1 MKLDVNVLRYLS
13 KEDFRVLT
21 AVEMGQKNHEIVPMP
36 LIDSISGL
44 KHGGA
49 FRCLKTLLQHKL
61 VHHEGQK
68 YDGYRLTYMGYD
80 FLAIKALVARGHI
93 AGVGRQIGV
102 GKESDIFEVT
112 NDEGE
117 VFALKLHRLGRT
129 SFRDVKSK
137 RDYLG
142 TRSNY
147 SWLYLSRLAALKEFA
162 FMKALGDHGFP
173 VPVAIDNNRHAV
185 LMELV
190 DGQPLVQVR
199 ELAHPAAVYSAAMDL
214 IARLAARGLIH
225 CDFNEFN
232 LLIDEEETLTLIDFP
247 QMVSVSHPNA
257 EELFDRDVECIIRFF
272 NKKIGYMPQLD
283 ESLPSIRPSFQAA
296 VAEAAAAGASGLDV
310 ELAASG
316 FNKNHAKDLQAFL
329 DGSEVQSD
337 AEDADGSD
345 SEEGCEDEDE
355 DDSEVGSSCSEA
367 EDQAA
372 DADELTEQ
380 LAASCRDGQAE
391 IGSSSQQQQQQ
402 RRQQSSSKA
411 FSSTHQWLEQHA
423 AGAVDADAVAA
434 AAAEPSSSDADAAS
448 DSGSEQLSDEAG
460 EMPDAQAAAAA
471 AAAARAARAAARQQ
485 HGGVD
490 GEGSIAPSRA
500 PTDISFMGREVQQRL
515 VQQRQKAAARAVNLK
530 ASRNVSKAKDK
541 KSRKTAAAMAD
552 W

>member
-44 KHGGA
+44 KHGCA

-337 AEDADGSD
+337 AEDEAGSD
-345 SEEGCEDEDE
+345 SE
-355 DDSEVGSSCSEA
+355 DD
-367 EDQAA
+367 
-372 DADELTEQ
+372 
-380 LAASCRDGQAE
+380 
-391 IGSSSQQQQQQ
+391 
-402 RRQQSSSKA
+402 
-411 FSSTHQWLEQHA
+411 
-423 AGAVDADAVAA
+423 
-434 AAAEPSSSDADAAS
+434 SSDADAAS
-448 DSGSEQLSDEAG
+448 DSGSEQLSDKAG

-471 AAAARAARAAARQQ
+471 AAARAANAAARQQ
-485 HGGVD
+485 QGGVD

-541 KSRKTAAAMAD
+541 KARKTAAAMAD

>member
-80 FLAIKALVARGHI
+80 FLAIKTLVARGHI
-93 AGVGRQIGV
+93 SGVGRQIGV

-117 VFALKLHRLGRT
+117 V
-129 SFRDVKSK
+129 FRDVKSK

-199 ELAHPAAVYSAAMDL
+199 ELAHPAAVYSAAMQL
-214 IARLAARGLIH
+214 IHRLAARGLIH

-232 LLIDEEETLTLIDFP
+232 LLIDDEETLTLIDFP
-247 QMVSVSHPNA
+247 QMVSVSHANA
-257 EELFDRDVECIIRFF
+257 EELFDRDVQCIIRFF

-283 ESLPSIRPSFQAA
+283 ESLPSIRPSFEAA
-296 VAEAAAAGASGLDV
+296 LAEAAAAGASGLDV

-329 DGSEVQSD
+329 DGSE
-337 AEDADGSD
+337 AEGDDADGAGSD
-345 SEEGCEDEDE
+345 SEDECEDDDDV
-355 DDSEVGSSCSEA
+355 DDSEECSSGSGDEA
-367 EDQAA
+367 GVAAA
-372 DADELTEQ
+372 DADELAEQ
-380 LAASCRDGQAE
+380 LTAAASCRASGHAEDG
-391 IGSSSQQQQQQ
+391 S
-402 RRQQSSSKA
+402 RQHPQLTQKSSSKA
-411 FSSTHQWLEQHA
+411 SSSTHRWLEQHA
-423 AGAVDADAVAA
+423 AGAVAADAVAA
-434 AAAEPSSSDADAAS
+434 AATVEAAADASSSDADAAA
-448 DSGSEQLSDEAG
+448 DSGSEQLSG
-460 EMPDAQAAAAA
+460 EEGDTVDAQAAAA

-485 HGGVD
+485 QGGLD
-490 GEGSIAPSRA
+490 GEGSVAPSRA
-500 PTDISFMGREVQQRL
+500 ATDISFMGREVQLRL
-515 VQQRQKAAARAVNLK
+515 VQQRQKAEARAVNVK
-530 ASRNVSKAKDK
+530 ASRNVSKAKGK
-541 KSRKTAAAMAD
+541 KARKTAAAMAD